1 MNTAKQW
8 SSGARNTDFKI
19 SSTNNIEVM
28 GHDGT
33 STKFVARNRCHVKL
47 GTFWDLSLGSSSTSA
62 CDPRVA
68 SSGTL
73 HKARTSTDKVR
84 LGEPS
89 GTSDPWEG

>member
-1 MNTAKQW
+1 MLGHVGTCW
-8 SSGARNTDFKI
+8 DM
-19 SSTNNIEVM
+19 M

-33 STKFVARNRCHVKL
+33 STESVVLNRCHIKF
-47 GTFWDLSLGSSSTSA
+47 GTFWVSLDSNSTSA

-89 GTSDPWEG
+89 GTSDPHLQFESI